1 MNDTDLIFSFSAKL
15 AIEFQSIDLAI
26 LIKHFQY
33 WIIKN
38 KSLERNFI
46 EGKTWTYQTIEDIA
60 AVFPIWS
67 IDQLKR
73 LIIKAIKKNILVKGN
88 FNKSPFDRTLW
99 YAFFDEKRFVNED
112 EIKKMFPKVRNRTME
127 RVESENGKGGIAPP
141 IPNIITNIKTKEDKS
156 ISIPHACTREACATP
171 PPSSSIPKKQ
181 KEPKISFG
189 KVVALREGEYE
200 TLIQEM
206 GKTKVDHYIKSIEL
220 YVPNR
225 KEGPYKDY
233 AAAIRTWHNR
243 ENQMGGSPIEKKSSG
258 LPQDP
263 TDKLMQNRATSER
276 IRGIVEPLS
285 NKDRK
290 FYVEGHRSVLE
301 YATPAGYIT
310 KGFNYVTEPDITFQK
325 EIYIFVA
332 TAFPEVKKELGE
344 EYQKRKLK

>member
-1 MNDTDLIFSFSAKL
+1 MNDTDLTFSFSAKL
-15 AIEFQSIDLAI
+15 AIEFNSIDLAI

-38 KSLERNFI
+38 KALEKNFL
-46 EGKTWTYQTIEDIA
+46 EGKTWTYQTMEDIE

-67 IDQLKR
+67 IDQVKR
-73 LIIKAIKKNILVKGN
+73 LIVKAIEKKILVKGN
-88 FNKSPFDRTLW
+88 FNKSKFDRTLW
-99 YAFFDEKRFVNED
+99 YAFVDEERFVKD
-112 EIKKMFPKVRNRTME
+112 AEIKKMFPKVRNRQME
-127 RVESENGKGGIAPP
+127 SAESENGKCGIAPP

-156 ISIPHACTREACATP
+156 NNIPHACAHEASTT
-171 PPSSSIPKKQ
+171 PPSSLPQKKQ
-181 KEPKISFG
+181 KESKIAFG

-200 TLIQEM
+200 SLCQEM
-206 GKTKVDHYIKSIEL
+206 GKAKVDHYIKSIEL

-243 ENQMGGSPIEKKSSG
+243 ENQMGGSPIEKKSKE

-263 TDKLMQNRATSER
+263 TDKLIENRAISER
-276 IRGIVEPLS
+276 IRAIVQPLC
-285 NKDRK
+285 NKTRK

-301 YATPAGYIT
+301 YATPAGHIT
-310 KGFNYVTEPDITFQK
+310 KSFNYVTEPDAIFQK